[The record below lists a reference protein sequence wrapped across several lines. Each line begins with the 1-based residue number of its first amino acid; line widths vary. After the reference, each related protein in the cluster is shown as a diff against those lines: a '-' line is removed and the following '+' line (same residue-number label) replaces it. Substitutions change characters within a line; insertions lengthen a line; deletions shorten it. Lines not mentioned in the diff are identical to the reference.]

1 MIPNSKGVALSPDD
15 GVVTLPDLVAEA
27 LRKHRRAQAE
37 ERLGA
42 GRDWQDHDLVCPARN
57 GVPWRPS
64 NFKRDFEAFV
74 RKNGFLG
81 LTFHKL
87 RHAHATHLIRAGAD
101 IRTVAAR
108 HGHSTPAPD
117 SGHLRPPTARGPRR
131 RGPPP
136 DGAAWGTVPLR
147 GGAKLVP
154 TPPEVSLSKGTRKL
168 ELKQDKTQRCCH
180 RELESR

>member
-108 HGHSTPAPD
+108 HGHSTPRLTLD
-117 SGHLRPPTARGPRR
+117 TYGHLLPGAQEDAVRR
-131 RGPPP
+131 LMER
-136 DGAAWGTVPLR
+136 L
-147 GGAKLVP
+147 GG
-154 TPPEVSLSKGTRKL
+154 LSR
-168 ELKQDKTQRCCH
+168 
-180 RELESR
+180 